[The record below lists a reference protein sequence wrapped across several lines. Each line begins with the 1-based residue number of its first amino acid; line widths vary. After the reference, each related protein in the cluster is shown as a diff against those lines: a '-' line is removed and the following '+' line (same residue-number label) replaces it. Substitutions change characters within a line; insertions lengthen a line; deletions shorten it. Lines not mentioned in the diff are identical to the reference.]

1 MESNYKLVSISKY
14 IILWIFIHVG
24 FDLLIII
31 LELIMKWKQMSRFG
45 MKLALGQ
52 IKGSKKLIG
61 LDIGSLSTGVSISDS
76 SL

>member
-1 MESNYKLVSISKY
+1 
-14 IILWIFIHVG
+14 
-24 FDLLIII
+24 
-31 LELIMKWKQMSRFG
+31 MSRFG